1 MWVSIAFA
9 LNEHKLCT
17 AQKAAAAT
25 VVAAAAAAA
34 AAAATQ
40 QWQLC
45 CNFRLSHQLIKF
57 MASACI
63 LNSNKM

>member
-1 MWVSIAFA
+1 MSINYAAVGA
-9 LNEHKLCT
+9 LR
-17 AQKAAAAT
+17 AAAEA
-25 VVAAAAAAA
+25 VAAEAVAAAEALAAASTA
-34 AAAATQ
+34 VMRTAS
-40 QWQLC
+40 C